1 MSKSILNKTKFML
14 QIPTCIYLLFSCNHQ
29 KIPNGLFKGKIGECT
44 YCIDFRDDFS
54 VLLEKYN
61 TIHANLLV
69 RKVGSY
75 EMISEKFFG
84 IWKSY
89 ENYIEVKIISDKD
102 SVFYFYFD
110 RNDLIEKNS
119 KERFIKKIIN

>member
-1 MSKSILNKTKFML
+1 
-14 QIPTCIYLLFSCNHQ
+14 
-29 KIPNGLFKGKIGECT
+29 
-44 YCIDFRDDFS
+44 
-54 VLLEKYN
+54 LEKYN

-110 RNDLIEKNS
+110 QNDLIEKNS